1 MYIFKWTFI
10 FYDNKRKWKCTFLYG
25 AISFIVITIRDNN
38 LCILTTGMKKIKNEL
53 RNILTMDVQMKPC
66 SVLVSRRPVEEHNF
80 TGVPTLVG
88 LLYVSQVERSKT
100 IWRVWR
106 DSSHSA
112 FVSRTAVSGVVVVP
126 YEYRYVKTLKRRK
139 SR

>member
-1 MYIFKWTFI
+1 
-10 FYDNKRKWKCTFLYG
+10 
-25 AISFIVITIRDNN
+25 
-38 LCILTTGMKKIKNEL
+38 
-53 RNILTMDVQMKPC
+53 MKPR
-66 SVLVSRRPVEEHNF
+66 SVLVGRRPVEEHHF

-126 YEYRYVKTLKRRK
+126 YEYRYVKTLKRR
-139 SR
+139 